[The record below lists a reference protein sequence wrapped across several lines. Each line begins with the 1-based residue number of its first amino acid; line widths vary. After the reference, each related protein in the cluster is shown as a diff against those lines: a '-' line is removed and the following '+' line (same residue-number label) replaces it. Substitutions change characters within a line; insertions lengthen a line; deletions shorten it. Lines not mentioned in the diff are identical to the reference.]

1 MISNLTLKNTFLFSV
16 LVFFNLVNF
25 KVQAQ
30 TLEIKK
36 ITTSTDI
43 MVGAQNT
50 QAYLPLIKGKK
61 VGILTNQTGIIKS
74 NLTSDQYDMSVVDYL
89 LNIGANLTKIYAPEH
104 GFRGTADAGELIKDG
119 KDIKTGLPIIS
130 LYGNSKK
137 PSKEQLK
144 NVDVMLFDLQDV
156 GARFYTYISSLHY
169 VMEACAENNIPVII
183 LDRPNPNISIIDGP
197 TLELKNKSFVGM
209 HPIPIMHGMT
219 IGEYGQMI
227 NGQKWLA
234 NNILCNLT
242 VIPVLNYTRETKYN
256 LPVAPS
262 PNLPNQ
268 KSINL
273 YPSLCFFE
281 GTNVSSGR
289 GTDLQFQIYGSPNL
303 TNMPYSFTPIPNA
316 GAKNPMNNGKVCY
329 GENLSQVADVKQL
342 EIKWL
347 LKAYANATNKDTF
360 FNNFFIKL
368 AGTTKFKQQIVSGT
382 PEETIRKSWEA
393 GLQSFKTMRQPY
405 LIY

>member
-1 MISNLTLKNTFLFSV
+1 
-16 LVFFNLVNF
+16 
-25 KVQAQ
+25 
-30 TLEIKK
+30 
-36 ITTSTDI
+36 
-43 MVGAQNT
+43 
-50 QAYLPLIKGKK
+50 
-61 VGILTNQTGIIKS
+61 
-74 NLTSDQYDMSVVDYL
+74 
-89 LNIGANLTKIYAPEH
+89 
-104 GFRGTADAGELIKDG
+104 
-119 KDIKTGLPIIS
+119 
-130 LYGNSKK
+130 
-137 PSKEQLK
+137 
-144 NVDVMLFDLQDV
+144 
-156 GARFYTYISSLHY
+156 
-169 VMEACAENNIPVII
+169 
-183 LDRPNPNISIIDGP
+183 
-197 TLELKNKSFVGM
+197 M

-234 NNILCNLT
+234 NNILCDLT
-242 VIPVLNYTRETKYN
+242 IIPVLNYTRESKYN
-256 LPVAPS
+256 LPIAPS

-303 TNMPYSFTPIPNA
+303 TNMSYSFTPRPNA
-316 GAKNPMNNGKVCY
+316 GAKNPMNNGKVCH
-329 GENLSQVADVKQL
+329 GENLSQIKDVEQL

-368 AGTTKFKQQIVSGT
+368 AGTTKLKQQIVSGT
-382 PEETIRKSWEA
+382 PEEAIRKSWEPD
-393 GLQSFKTMRQPY
+393 LQLFKTMRQPY